1 MDKLR
6 GNLARYRLAQTIDK
20 QGGDMAE
27 EQVKNEDSTER
38 VVALQT
44 MYIKDV
50 SFEAP
55 NSPEVFL
62 ESDISPETKIN
73 LSNTHNKIGDDS
85 YDVQLKINVESTY
98 GEKTMFVAEI
108 EQAGVFLIKGY
119 NEEEVKGLIA
129 VFCPNTLFPFVR
141 ELVSSLVTK
150 GGFPALLLQPINFDA
165 IYSQAIEEAAA
176 KKTN

>member
-1 MDKLR
+1 
-6 GNLARYRLAQTIDK
+6 
-20 QGGDMAE
+20 MAE
-27 EQVKNEDSTER
+27 EQVKNEDSTEK

-98 GEKTMFVAEI
+98 GEKTMFVAEV

-119 NEEEVKGLIA
+119 SEEDVKGLIA

>member
-1 MDKLR
+1 
-6 GNLARYRLAQTIDK
+6 
-20 QGGDMAE
+20 MAE
-27 EQVKNEDSTER
+27 EQNIKEETTER
-38 VVALQT
+38 IVALQT

-62 ESDISPETKIN
+62 ETDISPETKIN

-85 YDVQLKINVESTY
+85 YDVQLKVKVESIY

-108 EQAGVFLIKGY
+108 EQGGVFLIRGY
-119 NEEEVKGLIA
+119 SEEEVKGLIA
-129 VFCPNTLFPFVR
+129 VFCPNTLFPFIR
-141 ELVSSLVTK
+141 ELVASLVTK

-165 IYSQAIEEAAA
+165 LYSQAIEEAA
-176 KKTN
+176 KQKPN

>member
-1 MDKLR
+1 
-6 GNLARYRLAQTIDK
+6 
-20 QGGDMAE
+20 MAE
-27 EQVKNEDSTER
+27 DQNKKESETEKI
-38 VVALQT
+38 VALQT
-44 MYIKDV
+44 MYIKDI

-55 NSPEVFL
+55 NSPGVFL
-62 ESDISPETKIN
+62 EDDISPETKIN
-73 LSNTHNKIGDDS
+73 LSNTHNKIGDDT
-85 YDVQLKINVESTY
+85 YDVQLKVKVESTY